1 MTAHD
6 APVTTHRRRI
16 GPVSTACRLAL
27 TGVTAWSAVNWTSA
41 GIGWFSRT
49 TTITDPGIW
58 LLIGLAIYYG
68 LYQTAE
74 SGFGRPWGIRTVVAF
89 ALVLAGAGVAAV
101 ATEGELWAAPL
112 TWLPYA
118 LVLWFF
124 VTTAIAGPISLAQRT
139 PGCEFGALGEL
150 IRRLRG
156 VPQPERADAMW
167 CIAGLHRIDAWEAR
181 RAEARERD
189 KSRSPRSAGEGSS

>member
-1 MTAHD
+1 MAEHD
-6 APVTTHRRRI
+6 VQVTTHRRRI

-41 GIGWFSRT
+41 GIDWFSRT
-49 TTITDPGIW
+49 STIADPGIW
-58 LLIGLAIYYG
+58 LLIGLGIYYG

-74 SGFGRPWGIRTVVAF
+74 SGFGQRWGIRTVIAF
-89 ALVLAGAGVAAV
+89 AVALVGAGVVAL

-112 TWLPYA
+112 TWLPYG

-124 VTTAIAGPISLAQRT
+124 VSTAIAGPISLAQGTR
-139 PGCEFGALGEL
+139 GCEFGALGEL

-156 VPQPERADAMW
+156 VPHPQRADAMW

-181 RAEARERD
+181 RAEARARASSQE
-189 KSRSPRSAGEGSS
+189 SRSAGEGR

>member
-6 APVTTHRRRI
+6 AQATTHRRRL

-27 TGVTAWSAVNWTSA
+27 TGVTAWSAVNWTSS

-58 LLIGLAIYYG
+58 LLIALGTYYG
-68 LYQTAE
+68 LYQTAAG
-74 SGFGRPWGIRTVVAF
+74 GFGRRWGIRTLVAF
-89 ALVLAGAGVAAV
+89 ALVLGGAGAAAV
-101 ATEGELWAAPL
+101 VTEGELWGPPL
-112 TWLPYA
+112 TWLPYG
-118 LVLWFF
+118 LVLWLF
-124 VTTAIAGPISLAQRT
+124 VTTAIAGPISLAQGT

-156 VPQPERADAMW
+156 VPEPERADPMW
-167 CIAGLHRIDAWEAR
+167 
-181 RAEARERD
+181 
-189 KSRSPRSAGEGSS
+189 

>member
-1 MTAHD
+1 MTEHD
-6 APVTTHRRRI
+6 VQATTRRRRI

-74 SGFGRPWGIRTVVAF
+74 SGFGRPWGIRALVAF
-89 ALVLAGAGVAAV
+89 AVVLAGVGVAAV
-101 ATEGELWAAPL
+101 ISEGELWAAPL
-112 TWLPYA
+112 TWLPYG

-124 VTTAIAGPISLAQRT
+124 VTTAIAGPISLAQGT

-156 VPQPERADAMW
+156 VPEPERADAMW
-167 CIAGLHRIDAWEAR
+167 CIAGLHWIDAWEAR
-181 RAEARERD
+181 RAEARERER
-189 KSRSPRSAGEGSS
+189 SRSHLSAGERRG